1 MKNLIKI
8 TAIVY
13 VLFLQ
18 ISCKTYQDVSPKMA
32 TIIVPAKG
40 EIELFK
46 NVEHASFRIYLTNQS
61 TKNSC
66 EAFTIKNG
74 NRNWISPSLPVNG
87 KLDFSVSSSASIL
100 LQNYSDENI
109 SVVYTIN

>member
-1 MKNLIKI
+1 MNTIIKI
-8 TAIVY
+8 TTIISI
-13 VLFLQ
+13 LFLQ
-18 ISCKTYQDVSPKMA
+18 ISCKTYQEISPKTA

-46 NVEHASFRIYLTNQS
+46 NVEHNSFSINLVNKS

-66 EAFTIKNG
+66 EAYTVKNG
-74 NRNWISPSLPVNG
+74 NRKWISPSLPVNG
-87 KLDFSVSSSASIL
+87 KLDFSVSSSASVV

>member
-1 MKNLIKI
+1 MKNFIKI
-8 TAIVY
+8 TAIIS
-13 VLFLQ
+13 VLFFQ
-18 ISCKTYQDVSPKMA
+18 FSCKSAIDISPKTA

-40 EIELFK
+40 EIKLFD
-46 NVEHASFRIYLTNQS
+46 NVDHNSFSINLTNKS

-66 EAFTIKNG
+66 EAYTVKNG
-74 NRNWISPSLPVNG
+74 NRKWISPSLPVNG
-87 KLDFSVSSSASIL
+87 TLDFSVSSSAYVL

>member
-1 MKNLIKI
+1 MKSIIKI
-8 TAIVY
+8 IAIVSI
-13 VLFLQ
+13 LFLQ
-18 ISCKTYQDVSPKMA
+18 FSCKTYQDISPKTA

-46 NVEHASFRIYLTNQS
+46 NIEHSSFTINLVNQS

-66 EAFTIKNG
+66 EAYTIKNG
-74 NRNWISPSLPVNG
+74 NRKWISPSLPING
-87 KLDFSVSSSASIL
+87 KLDFSVSSSASVL
-100 LQNYSDENI
+100 LQNYSDENV

>member
-8 TAIVY
+8 TAMVS

-18 ISCKTYQDVSPKMA
+18 ISCKTYQDISPKTA

-46 NVEHASFRIYLTNQS
+46 NVEHNSFSINLKNQS
-61 TKNSC
+61 IKNSC
-66 EAFTIKNG
+66 EAYTVKNG
-74 NRNWISPSLPVNG
+74 NRKWISPSLPVNG
-87 KLDFSVSSSASIL
+87 KLDFSVASAASIL

-109 SVVYTIN
+109 SVVYTIK

>member
-8 TAIVY
+8 TAMVS

-18 ISCKTYQDVSPKMA
+18 ISCKTYQDISPKTA

-46 NVEHASFRIYLTNQS
+46 NIEHASFSINLVNKS
-61 TKNSC
+61 VKNSC
-66 EAFTIKNG
+66 EAYTIKNG
-74 NRNWISPSLPVNG
+74 NRKWISPSLPVNG
-87 KLDFSVSSSASIL
+87 KLDFSVASAASVL

-109 SVVYTIN
+109 SVVYTIK

>member
-1 MKNLIKI
+1 MKNLIQI
-8 TAIVY
+8 NAIVSI
-13 VLFLQ
+13 LFLLF
-18 ISCKTYQDVSPKMA
+18 SCKTYQEILPQMA

-46 NVEHASFRIYLTNQS
+46 NVDHDSFRIYLINQS

-66 EAFTIKNG
+66 EAYIVKNG
-74 NRNWISPSLPVNG
+74 FRKWISPSLSIKG
-87 KLDFSVSSSASIL
+87 KLNFSVSSSASVL

-109 SVVYTIN
+109 SIIYTVK

>member
-1 MKNLIKI
+1 MNTIFKI
-8 TAIVY
+8 TAFIS

-18 ISCKTYQDVSPKMA
+18 FSCKTYQDIVPKTA

-46 NVEHASFRIYLTNQS
+46 NIEHASFSINLVNKS
-61 TKNSC
+61 VKNSC
-66 EAFTIKNG
+66 EAYTIKNG
-74 NRNWISPSLPVNG
+74 NRKWISPSLPVNG
-87 KLDFSVSSSASIL
+87 KLDFSVASAASVL

-109 SVVYTIN
+109 SVVYSIK